1 MSNENNNELFS
12 KIGKISKSSTGK
24 NAFLFLI
31 FLIVAFIFWLML
43 ALNDEIQKD
52 YVLPLEISEVPDSVT
67 LIDNIPNNI
76 NVSVRDK
83 GSSLVR
89 FSLGNNPSIKIKY
102 KDVQSL
108 NGRLILSRANI
119 NSILQSKFGSNAH
132 IVSFTPDSIKSAIT
146 TLPGKSVKLII
157 NTNVK
162 PNPQY
167 VICGEITAN
176 VDSIKLFS
184 QNPIPDSII
193 AVNTALISH
202 DNATDTIK
210 ESVSLILPNNIKAKP
225 NKVTVTIPV
234 EPLISKKVSIN
245 IQPESTDGT
254 KLIIF
259 PSKCEVS
266 YLIPMSRYNELPKDI
281 VLKAAYQASK
291 STSNKIPVTVSC
303 DSVYYKNITVKP
315 DSVEYIIE
323 Q

>member
-1 MSNENNNELFS
+1 MPNENNNELIS
-12 KIGKISKSSTGK
+12 SLRKIAKSSTGK

-31 FLIVAFIFWLML
+31 FLIVASIFWLML

-52 YVLPLEISEVPDSVT
+52 YVLPLDITEVPDSIT
-67 LIDNIPNNI
+67 LIDNIPDKI

-89 FSLGNNPSIKIKY
+89 FSLGNNPSIKVKY
-102 KDVQSL
+102 KDVQYV
-108 NGRLILSRANI
+108 NGRIILSRSNI
-119 NSILQSKFGSNAH
+119 NSILQSKFGSNAQ

-146 TLPGKSVKLII
+146 NLPGKSVKLII
-157 NTNVK
+157 NANIK

-167 VICGEITAN
+167 VICGNITAN

-193 AVNTALISH
+193 AVNTALISR
-202 DNATDTIK
+202 DNVTDTIK
-210 ESVSLILPNNIKAKP
+210 EQVTLILPNNIKAKP

-245 IQPESTDGT
+245 IQSESTDGS
-254 KLIIF
+254 KLIVF

-281 VLKAAYQASK
+281 VLKATYKASK

-303 DSVYYKNITVKP
+303 DSVYYQNISVKP